1 MQSLIGIT
9 LLTNTVSSHLL
20 LGRLFNLV
28 QAKRFDSKVQRKE
41 TIEGEE
47 LQPCSLLANGVKVSE

>member
-1 MQSLIGIT
+1 MQSLIGIP

-20 LGRLFNLV
+20 LGRLSNLV
-28 QAKRFDSKVQRKE
+28 QVKRFDSKVQRKE